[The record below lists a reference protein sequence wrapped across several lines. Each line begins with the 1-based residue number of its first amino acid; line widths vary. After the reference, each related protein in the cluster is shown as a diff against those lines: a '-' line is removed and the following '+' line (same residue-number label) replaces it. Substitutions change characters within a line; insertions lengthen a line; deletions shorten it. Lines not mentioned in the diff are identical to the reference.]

1 VSAPLAEVSVE
12 TDGDL
17 AIVSVRGEVDLANA
31 GEVGDAIRRG
41 VPASNALVIDLAPVE
56 YLDSAAI
63 AMLDGLRESGVSA
76 HLVAPRGSPAR
87 RLLTMVELGMP
98 LHETRADAA
107 RALRARRSG

>member
-1 VSAPLAEVSVE
+1 MSAPLAEVSVE

-63 AMLDGLRESGVSA
+63 AMLDGLR
-76 HLVAPRGSPAR
+76 APRR
-87 RLLTMVELGMP
+87 
-98 LHETRADAA
+98 AA
-107 RALRARRSG
+107 RVPREKAPDDGRAGNAAA